1 MLIFKEDRQ
10 RNNGKLNENSFDRK
24 VNNYIK
30 DYTGLEDFNQVRSF
44 LLNKVYKTIPELR
57 LITRPEAVHSALEWF
72 FNPDGSPKN
81 EDYIAPFRQILQAIK
96 EKAPDELNKMGYVMQ
111 FMEPQSYCKEYG
123 YLLKHEQNTV
133 SSSNSQKE
141 RTTPNGYHIRRIDS
155 FDEAYGGGMSEW
167 CIGRDAEWWDEMV
180 GYTAT
185 VYLVWNKDVNMDYE
199 ETYGSFTDE
208 DGGEFESTYDEYF
221 MDMSYTDALRD
232 PNYGSFGSGK
242 YPYDRYG
249 LSKLVV
255 IAHDSGMFEVW
266 SRYNLTDGK
275 DGTFL
280 SEKQLSKLIGMNA
293 RQAFP
298 YVDFNIKETKNN
310 KTRMKAIRLTESQ
323 LRRYIKEA
331 IDSYS
336 GKEAFTEGFYA
347 CADTDY
353 AGGGNVNYWVTDNPE
368 EAYQANLSS
377 NGWAQG
383 PFDTQ
388 QEAESYISKMRDDK
402 PTQTKEIEAG
412 TFGINALD
420 VLIDFDEMVDSYI
433 EPTQEQLKKI
443 AEAIGVVKYY
453 LNLSIS
459 RYKTF
464 MRRGY
469 GRRY

>member
-1 MLIFKEDRQ
+1 ML
-10 RNNGKLNENSFDRK
+10 LYENSFDRK

-30 DYTGLEDFNQVRSF
+30 DYTGLKDFNQVRSF

-111 FMEPQSYCKEYG
+111 FMEPQSYCKQYG
-123 YLLKHEQNTV
+123 YLLKHEKNTV
-133 SSSNSQKE
+133 SSSYSQKE
-141 RTTPNGYHIRRIDS
+141 RTTPTGYHIRRIDS
-155 FDEAYGGGMSEW
+155 FNEAYGGGMSEW

-185 VYLVWNKDVNMDYE
+185 VYLVWNKDVDMDYE

-208 DGGEFESTYDEYF
+208 DGEEFESTYDEYF

-255 IAHDSGMFEVW
+255 IAHDNGMFEVW

-280 SEKQLSKLIGMNA
+280 TEKQLSKLIGMNA

-298 YVDFNIKETKNN
+298 FVNLNEN
-310 KTRMKAIRLTESQ
+310 R
-323 LRRYIKEA
+323 LRRVAVISEKLWRQISEA
-331 IDSYS
+331 
-336 GKEAFTEGFYA
+336 
-347 CADTDY
+347 Y
-353 AGGGNVNYWVTDNPE
+353 AG
-368 EAYQANLSS
+368 
-377 NGWAQG
+377 
-383 PFDTQ
+383 
-388 QEAESYISKMRDDK
+388 I
-402 PTQTKEIEAG
+402 
-412 TFGINALD
+412 
-420 VLIDFDEMVDSYI
+420 
-433 EPTQEQLKKI
+433 
-443 AEAIGVVKYY
+443 VV
-453 LNLSIS
+453 
-459 RYKTF
+459 
-464 MRRGY
+464 
-469 GRRY
+469 